1 MAVTVVACEV
11 KSGGVDYCY
20 SDIGCFPLSAEFYH
34 PTHRPFNVR
43 PWHRRRIRTQ
53 FEIFN
58 EQHPN
63 GFMLRPWDRL
73 NLQMSGFDP
82 RLDTKIIIPGW
93 LDNIRRALWVRYM
106 RDAFQ
111 WLWTPVNVIVV
122 RWRNFTPYTIATANT
137 RVVGAELANMLKFIE
152 QELNYDRSYFHIIGH
167 SLGAHIAGYC
177 GDRLPGLGRITALD
191 PARPFFQHMPRS
203 VRLDRGDA
211 RFVDAIHSDF
221 TPENAIF
228 LLMSFGMTTPVG
240 HVDFYP
246 NGPPL
251 MQPGCLRDTLL
262 SVQTGI
268 RKGLRHSSLSVA
280 FLESL
285 RYLTACDHQRSHEWF
300 IESIVNRQCVFVGV
314 RCNEFEGLINGR
326 CTCDDSPGACAIMG
340 IHADQM
346 YMNKLHEHIWPS
358 TKTTTHHH
366 SFYNQWRDKHHQP
379 NEPFVARPTMQ
390 PPPPPPPPHLAEVAN
405 AQEEGLNAD
414 TREETYARL
423 KLQATQLRQ
432 TPVPILAIIND
443 EQQRQ
448 RQHKD
453 QSEAAAAEQAKK
465 AHQPFEYDEA
475 SFESIGSD
483 EMFIN
488 YLRALMLDNHDKEL
502 TKRPHINPHA
512 IDPPFKDAPPA
523 QLGELV
529 AENDLMFKTKRMDLL
544 ADDYVRVS
552 GAPLNLT
559 TASHLPKLLSDYD
572 REIEDWYEDNSRW
585 HLRTQSRPAYCANQY
600 QVLVFIGPLQDRSG
614 RRREARLRSNLII
627 SIIGTRGQLIN
638 QRFVPRSA
646 QLDSFTMQPFYILLE
661 GAYSLGT
668 IKSVAIGWEARH
680 DPDPIQAT
688 VTFQNNLLEAAQPFI
703 PAYKAKHPVLPDLL
717 AGLGRTRAFEWAS
730 NELSQNDIAGEHLRR
745 GKRSTDSAQR
755 AKPLQ
760 EPSKTTSSS
769 VESQREASRRNDDQM
784 DILEDR
790 YMDLGSALDAVEMN
804 IMTPTIQQTE
814 LDLMHSHGPILPPE
828 LETSRDFQRD
838 SQLSLYPMGDP
849 PSFDPVHAASDGKV
863 STHLNNIDLLINDDA
878 KDATITIEEVIVSP
892 VEAWYG
898 RGGRVGKVFCPP
910 HNSFKLHREQTVQLI
925 QTLVGQCH
933 QQVNR
938 VLHPIL
944 TR

>member
-1 MAVTVVACEV
+1 
-11 KSGGVDYCY
+11 
-20 SDIGCFPLSAEFYH
+20 
-34 PTHRPFNVR
+34 
-43 PWHRRRIRTQ
+43 
-53 FEIFN
+53 
-58 EQHPN
+58 
-63 GFMLRPWDRL
+63 MLRPWDRL
-73 NLQMSGFDP
+73 NLQMSGFDS
-82 RLDTKIIIPGW
+82 RLDTKIIVPGW

-152 QELNYDRSYFHIIGH
+152 HELRYDRSYFHIIGH

-191 PARPFFQHMPRS
+191 PARPFFQHMPKS

-240 HVDFYP
+240 HADFYP

-251 MQPGCLRDTLL
+251 MQPGCLRDTLI

-268 RKGLRHSSLSVA
+268 RKGLQHSSLSVA

-326 CTCDDSPGACAIMG
+326 CTCDDSPSACAIMG

-346 YMNKLHEHIWPS
+346 YMNKLHNHIWPN
-358 TKTTTHHH
+358 TKTTHQSQH
-366 SFYNQWRDKHHQP
+366 NQWRDKYLRQP
-379 NEPFVARPTMQ
+379 IMDPIQA
-390 PPPPPPPPHLAEVAN
+390 HLAEMAA
-405 AQEEGLNAD
+405 AQEEGLGGED

-432 TPVPILAIIND
+432 TPVPILTMIED
-443 EQQRQ
+443 EHRQQKHQ
-448 RQHKD
+448 PTNANHK
-453 QSEAAAAEQAKK
+453 Q
-465 AHQPFEYDEA
+465 QPFEYDEA

-483 EMFIN
+483 EMFVN
-488 YLRALMLDNHDKEL
+488 YLRAMMLDNDNKERAKQL
-502 TKRPHINPHA
+502 QSNTHQSA
-512 IDPPFKDAPPA
+512 QSALSDAPPT
-523 QLGELV
+523 QLNPQATGQIG
-529 AENDLMFKTKRMDLL
+529 AENHMMFKTKRMDMRV
-544 ADDYVRVS
+544 DDYARVPMPS
-552 GAPLNLT
+552 MNPA

-572 REIEDWYEDNSRW
+572 RDIEDWYEDNSRW
-585 HLRTQSRPAYCANQY
+585 HLRTQNRPTYCANQY
-600 QVLVFIGPLQDRSG
+600 QVLVFIGPLENGSG
-614 RRREARLRSNLII
+614 GSREARLRSNLII

-668 IKSVAIGWEARH
+668 IKSVAIGWEARI

-688 VTFQNNLLEAAQPFI
+688 VTFQNSLLEAAQPFI
-703 PAYKAKHPVLPDLL
+703 PAYKVKHPILPDLL
-717 AGLGRTRAFEWAS
+717 AGLDRSRAIEWAS
-730 NELSQNDIAGEHLRR
+730 NDLNQNDIPGEQLRR
-745 GKRSTDSAQR
+745 GKRSTDLSMVPTR
-755 AKPLQ
+755 KSDSPENEPKPVH
-760 EPSKTTSSS
+760 ENEKTN
-769 VESQREASRRNDDQM
+769 ANRRNDALT
-784 DILEDR
+784 DIDDDGYLDFH
-790 YMDLGSALDAVEMN
+790 SALTLGMD
-804 IMTPTIQQTE
+804 IMTPTIQHTN
-814 LDLMHSHGPILPPE
+814 LDLMHSHESILPPV
-828 LETSRDFQRD
+828 LETSRGFQRD
-838 SQLSLYPMGDP
+838 GQLSLYPLGDP
-849 PSFDPVHAASDGKV
+849 PTAVHPIHAASMGKV
-863 STHLNNIDLLINDDA
+863 SAHLNNIDLLLNDDPET
-878 KDATITIEEVIVSP
+878 TITVKEVIVSP
-892 VEAWYG
+892 VEARYG

-910 HNSFKLHREQTVQLI
+910 HINYKLHRDQTVQLT
-925 QTLVGQCH
+925 QTLIGQCH

-938 VLHPIL
+938 VLQPVL
-944 TR
+944 AS